1 MNPTPLLDFWQKPA
15 KAGDPLAVLA
25 TTFALEPDFFE
36 QNCLARFLEVSSV
49 DESSGSVED
58 IVAQV
63 EMQEMLQTASVTVLA
78 DRSAPVQRT
87 SLLWDILGCEV
98 QGGLLHAKVAVLI
111 WQNATRVILGSANL
125 TAAGYRRQIELGL
138 AVDLGPQCLFP
149 AQVLGQIADELQ
161 AYLGLVPGYAPDVQA
176 FDRARD
182 TLALFRQRIE
192 AQPQV
197 NSGPVSYTH
206 LTLPTILLV

>member
-111 WQNATRVILGSANL
+111 LSLIH
-125 TAAGYRRQIELGL
+125 I
-138 AVDLGPQCLFP
+138 
-149 AQVLGQIADELQ
+149 
-161 AYLGLVPGYAPDVQA
+161 
-176 FDRARD
+176 
-182 TLALFRQRIE
+182 
-192 AQPQV
+192 
-197 NSGPVSYTH
+197 
-206 LTLPTILLV
+206 